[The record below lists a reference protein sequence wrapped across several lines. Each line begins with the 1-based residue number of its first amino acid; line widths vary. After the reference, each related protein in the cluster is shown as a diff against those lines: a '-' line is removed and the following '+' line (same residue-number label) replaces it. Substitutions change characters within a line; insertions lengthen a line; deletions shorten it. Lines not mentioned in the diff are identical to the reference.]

1 MTKIKLDI
9 ESDDSIISAK
19 ILLKHA
25 DGTTSIEDVQTET
38 EESTLSKMAKKITV
52 KEAGIDDAFKE
63 TY

>member
-19 ILLKHA
+19 ILLRHA
-25 DGTTSIEDVQTET
+25 DGTTSIEDIQTES
-38 EESTLSKMAKKITV
+38 EESTLSKMAKKV
-52 KEAGIDDAFKE
+52 SLKEAVVDDAFKE